1 MNKNIDRP
9 VVTAADVF
17 GVRSTVQAAPRSA
30 LRATGTAATGTD
42 PARHALAARIRGAE
56 AINGARAAR
65 AAKAAAAT
73 QAPTHPHPTPT
84 ATPASTPAATPAS
97 TPAPPHPSAPAP
109 ARPVSA
115 PAPAQPAAPVVAA
128 AQPFAPEDEQASGGV
143 RPVGGQVA
151 TYAEDLAGPVLG
163 GGDAQPVVAATGP
176 LAFPAVPECVHGPQ
190 QARTHSL

>member
-1 MNKNIDRP
+1 MNRNIDRP

-42 PARHALAARIRGAE
+42 PARHAFAARIRGAE

-65 AAKAAAAT
+65 AAKAAAAP
-73 QAPTHPHPTPT
+73 QAPTPPHPTPT
-84 ATPASTPAATPAS
+84 APTPI
-97 TPAPPHPSAPAP
+97 
-109 ARPVSA
+109 
-115 PAPAQPAAPVVAA
+115 AA
-128 AQPFAPEDEQASGGV
+128 AQPGAPEDEQASGGV

-163 GGDAQPVVAATGP
+163 GGAQPVVAATGP
-176 LAFPAVPECVHGPQ
+176 LAFPAVPEYVHGPQ